1 MFGRACVRLYI
12 LGVLCVCS
20 FCVLRQMFVTEILF
34 FVRGRCGCRRLFVL
48 TEMQMFVY
56 ENAFA
61 VFSFF
66 LFFSPFFFVYGWYA
80 TPDVFSSLYSLQFRK
95 LNLEK
100 KNKKKKHTSQK
111 PPPRVKTA
119 VYLSSGG
126 DSWNAEGSLSS

>member
-34 FVRGRCGCRRLFVL
+34 FVRGRCGCIRLFVL

-66 LFFSPFFFVYGWYA
+66 LFFSPVFLFMAGMRHQTFF
-80 TPDVFSSLYSLQFRK
+80 PRCILFSSG
-95 LNLEK
+95 N
-100 KNKKKKHTSQK
+100 
-111 PPPRVKTA
+111 
-119 VYLSSGG
+119 
-126 DSWNAEGSLSS
+126 

>member
-66 LFFSPFFFVYGWYA
+66 LFFPPSFCLWLVCDTRRFFLV
-80 TPDVFSSLYSLQFRK
+80 VFSSVQ
-95 LNLEK
+95 E
-100 KNKKKKHTSQK
+100 TE
-111 PPPRVKTA
+111 P
-119 VYLSSGG
+119 
-126 DSWNAEGSLSS
+126 